1 MSANHDHQ
9 ASFRGLALG
18 ALGVVFGDIGT
29 SPLYTLKECL
39 HAAGHHRATQEDLY
53 GILSLIFWA
62 LMLVV
67 TMKYLTFIMKA
78 ENKGEGGIFALLA
91 LVPEQMRGAKPGRIS
106 AVALFAVIGAALLYG
121 DGIITPAISVLGAVE
136 GLAVADARF
145 SGAVVP
151 ISCVI
156 LIGLFAI
163 QSQGTATVGKLF
175 GPIMIVWFLTLGG
188 LGAYHISH
196 NPEILGAVLPHHA
209 VHYFQHHGFSGL
221 HILASIVLAVT
232 GGEALYADMGHFGIK
247 PIRAVWLG
255 FVMPA
260 LLLAYFGQGAHALR
274 EPRSMDNPFF
284 DMVPAGWATYALVV
298 LSSMA
303 AIIASQALISGA
315 FSLTRQA
322 MQLGFFPRVQVQH
335 TAHHTEGQIYI
346 PQVNYLLAVGCLA
359 LVISF
364 GASSRLAAAYG
375 IAVTGTMVITSVM
388 YFLVVRHRWHWPLA
402 KAAGLLVLFLVVDL
416 PFLGANLGKFLD
428 GGWVPV
434 LIGAA
439 VLTVMVIWNRGRT
452 LIAFRYRRRFP
463 TKESA
468 ESRYRARLD
477 VRVPGTAVFMASS
490 ADMLP
495 PVLVHHVE
503 RSRAL
508 QETVILLTIQIADD
522 PIVATEQRYTTTALD
537 DGFHRVVVRFGFME
551 EPNVVPVLEEA
562 VRSANIPFAYPD
574 VTYYLGRENFVASSK
589 GHMGHFAESI
599 FMMLQKN
606 AVAADRFFGLPH
618 RHVVEI
624 GTQMDL

>member
-1 MSANHDHQ
+1 
-9 ASFRGLALG
+9 
-18 ALGVVFGDIGT
+18 
-29 SPLYTLKECL
+29 
-39 HAAGHHRATQEDLY
+39 
-53 GILSLIFWA
+53 
-62 LMLVV
+62 
-67 TMKYLTFIMKA
+67 
-78 ENKGEGGIFALLA
+78 
-91 LVPEQMRGAKPGRIS
+91 
-106 AVALFAVIGAALLYG
+106 
-121 DGIITPAISVLGAVE
+121 
-136 GLAVADARF
+136 
-145 SGAVVP
+145 
-151 ISCVI
+151 
-156 LIGLFAI
+156 
-163 QSQGTATVGKLF
+163 
-175 GPIMIVWFLTLGG
+175 
-188 LGAYHISH
+188 
-196 NPEILGAVLPHHA
+196 
-209 VHYFQHHGFSGL
+209 
-221 HILASIVLAVT
+221 
-232 GGEALYADMGHFGIK
+232 
-247 PIRAVWLG
+247 
-255 FVMPA
+255 
-260 LLLAYFGQGAHALR
+260 
-274 EPRSMDNPFF
+274 
-284 DMVPAGWATYALVV
+284 
-298 LSSMA
+298 
-303 AIIASQALISGA
+303 
-315 FSLTRQA
+315 
-322 MQLGFFPRVQVQH
+322 MQLGFFPRVQVRH

-346 PQVNYLLAVGCLA
+346 PQVNYLLAIGCLA

-388 YFLVVRHRWHWPLA
+388 YFLVVRHRWHWPMA
-402 KAAGLLVLFLVVDL
+402 KAAGLLVLFLLVDL

-452 LIAFRYRRRFP
+452 LIALRYRHRFP

-468 ESRYRARLD
+468 ESRYRARLA

-522 PIVATEQRYTTTALD
+522 PIVAAEQRYTTTALD
-537 DGFHRVVVRFGFME
+537 EGFHRVVVRFGFME

-562 VRSANIPFAYPD
+562 VHAAGIPFAYPD

-589 GHMGHFAESI
+589 GHMGQFAESI